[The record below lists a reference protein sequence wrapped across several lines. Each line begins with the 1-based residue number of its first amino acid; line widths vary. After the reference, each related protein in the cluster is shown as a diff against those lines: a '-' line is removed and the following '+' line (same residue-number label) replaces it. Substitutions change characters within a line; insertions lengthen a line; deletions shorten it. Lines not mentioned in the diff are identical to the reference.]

1 MKNRKIEKLSNCKI
15 NIGEIVRMK
24 NGGNAMNTHQ
34 VTVNGKN
41 VELSPFLKEIG
52 IQTVQIEEG
61 QVMTELPV
69 TPSIQNALGFVHG
82 GVYATML
89 DQILTLCCYTIS
101 KCFVVT
107 IDLNIHYV
115 ANIQEGKLVA
125 TAKIFQQGKQ
135 IMMGQ
140 GEIRDEKGNLLAVGT
155 GSFKIIRN
163 P

>member
-1 MKNRKIEKLSNCKI
+1 M
-15 NIGEIVRMK
+15 
-24 NGGNAMNTHQ
+24 NAPR
-34 VTVNGKN
+34 VIVNGKN
-41 VELSPFLKEIG
+41 IELSPFPKKMG
-52 IQTVQIEEG
+52 IQIVQHEEG

-89 DQILTLCCYTIS
+89 DQILTLFCYSVS

-125 TAKIFQQGKQ
+125 TAKILQQGYR

-140 GEIRDEKGNLLAVGT
+140 GEVRDEKGNLLAIGT
-155 GSFKIIRN
+155 GSFKVIRN

>member
-1 MKNRKIEKLSNCKI
+1 
-15 NIGEIVRMK
+15 
-24 NGGNAMNTHQ
+24 MNTPR
-34 VTVNGKN
+34 VIVNGKN
-41 VELSPFLKEIG
+41 IELSPFPKGMG
-52 IQTVQIEEG
+52 IQIVQHEEG

-89 DQILTLCCYTIS
+89 DQVLTLCCYSVS

-125 TAKIFQQGKQ
+125 TAKILQQGYR

-140 GEIRDEKGNLLAVGT
+140 GEVRDEKGNLLAIGT
-155 GSFKIIRN
+155 GSFKVIRN